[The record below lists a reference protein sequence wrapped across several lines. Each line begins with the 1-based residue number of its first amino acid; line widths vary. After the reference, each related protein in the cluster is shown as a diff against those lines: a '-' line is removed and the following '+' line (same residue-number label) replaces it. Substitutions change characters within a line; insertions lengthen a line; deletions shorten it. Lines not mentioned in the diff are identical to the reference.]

1 MSARPSN
8 TFVSPPHSVTVQGAY
23 EPFELQVARNQIMG
37 HYALFKFGIN
47 GAVGTSTETVWA
59 EGGTY
64 VYPAAATVMK
74 ISSSS
79 ADDAAAGTGARTISI
94 TGLDANYNEISE
106 TVTLNGQTEVN
117 TVNSYLRIF
126 SMIVVTAGSG
136 ETAAGTI
143 YAGTGTVTSG
153 VPATVYGMIT
163 LTANQTQMAFWT
175 VPAGYTFYLTG
186 VFYSSANSTANA
198 STNFQLIQR
207 PLGGVFRIQS
217 STRTPG
223 NGDFVLDLHTPL
235 AFPEKTDIEIRAVA
249 SAGSSNVS
257 AEFEGIYIKNDSQ
270 TA

>member
-1 MSARPSN
+1 MANAYNPY
-8 TFVSPPHSVTVQGAY
+8 TAPVHSVSVQGAY

-37 HYALFKFGIN
+37 HKSLFKFGIN
-47 GAVGTSTETVWA
+47 GDVGTSVETVWA
-59 EGGTY
+59 QGGTY
-64 VYPAAATVMK
+64 VYPASATVMK

-94 TGLDANYNEISE
+94 AGLDANYNEISE

-117 TVNSYLRIF
+117 TVNSYLRITRMF
-126 SMIVVTAGSG
+126 VVTAGSG
-136 ETAAGTI
+136 ATAAGTI
-143 YAGTGTVTSG
+143 YAGVGTVTSG

-163 LTANQTQMAFWT
+163 LTANQTQMALWT
-175 VPAGYTFYLTG
+175 VPAGYTLYLMG
-186 VFYSSANSTANA
+186 NFFSSANSTANA
-198 STNFQLIQR
+198 WTNFQLIQR

-235 AFPEKTDIEIRAVA
+235 AFAEKTDIEIRAVA

-257 AEFEGIYIKNDSQ
+257 AEFEGIYIKNDGQS
-270 TA
+270 A

>member
-1 MSARPSN
+1 MGTYSS
-8 TFVSPPHSVTVQGAY
+8 VSRQGQY
-23 EPFELQVARNQIMG
+23 EPFELQVARGQIDG
-37 HYALFKFGIN
+37 HKSLFKFGIN
-47 GAVGTSTETVWA
+47 GAVGTSVETVWA

-64 VYPAAATVMK
+64 TYPAAASVMK

-94 TGLDANYNEISE
+94 AGLDASYNEISE

-117 TVNSYLRIF
+117 TVNSYLRISRMF
-126 SMIVVTAGSG
+126 VVTAGSG
-136 ETAAGTI
+136 ATAAGTI
-143 YAGTGTVTSG
+143 YAGTGTVTAG

-175 VPAGYTFYLTG
+175 VPAGYTLYLMG
-186 VFYSSANSTANA
+186 VFFTSANSTANA

-217 STRTPG
+217 SARIAG

-235 AFPEKTDIEIRAVA
+235 AFTEKTDIEIRAVA

-257 AEFEGIYIKNDSQ
+257 AEFEGIYIKNPD
-270 TA
+270 